1 MISTQA
7 PTRRVLVVE
16 DDDRV
21 ASELCRTLPPL
32 CAVDVVKSGDA
43 GLAALERERYDAVV
57 SDVATPGLGAL
68 ELLDAVHVLYP
79 SIPFI
84 LLAPPGDHTTATEG
98 GRRGAFDTMFD
109 PSMVSSIVRRAVARP
124 LEVRGATGAPVIGSA
139 PAFVSALDAVERVA
153 AADAPV
159 LLVGETGTGKD
170 LLAARIHERGPRRHR
185 PFIVVNVGA
194 ITASL
199 LDSELFG
206 HVGGAFTGAM
216 RTRRGLIVEADGGT
230 LFLDEVADMPIEL
243 QGRLLR
249 VLETGKVRAVGS
261 DHERHVDVRFI
272 AATPRPLASS
282 VRERHFREDLYF
294 RLNILSIHVPPLR
307 ERREDIPTLVDWFF
321 ERSRRQNPTS
331 IVRSISEGA
340 RERLCAAD
348 WPGNVRQLA
357 SVIERA
363 VVLGREPAIEA
374 DDLYGLSDAAAVN
387 EGAEWTMDKPCT
399 LRALTT
405 RYTEWVL
412 ARTNGDKARAAAI
425 LGVDPST
432 LYRWKRRPL

>member
-16 DDDRV
+16 DDDRD

-79 SIPFI
+79 SLPFI
-84 LLAPPGDHTTATEG
+84 LLAAPGDHTTATEG

-230 LFLDEVADMPIEL
+230 LFLDEIADMPIEL

-272 AATPRPLASS
+272 AATPHPLAIS
-282 VRERHFREDLYF
+282 VRERRFREDLYF
-294 RLNILSIHVPPLR
+294 RLNILSIHVPPLG
-307 ERREDIPTLVDWFF
+307 ERREDIPALIDWFF
-321 ERSRRQNPTS
+321 ER
-331 IVRSISEGA
+331 
-340 RERLCAAD
+340 
-348 WPGNVRQLA
+348 
-357 SVIERA
+357 
-363 VVLGREPAIEA
+363 
-374 DDLYGLSDAAAVN
+374 
-387 EGAEWTMDKPCT
+387 
-399 LRALTT
+399 
-405 RYTEWVL
+405 
-412 ARTNGDKARAAAI
+412 
-425 LGVDPST
+425 
-432 LYRWKRRPL
+432 